1 MNNPGNLS
9 WKDKYILLKAIHKTR
24 PDKWDD
30 IAKEYGW
37 LPGLAGGLK
46 GNELHKYI
54 MFGLQVLK
62 KENFISVNITYEST
76 RFDHLYI
83 LPKGKIYI
91 YLFPVFRL
99 LYWFFAVGIVSVAAI
114 KTLCDGV
121 ALW

>member
-1 MNNPGNLS
+1 
-9 WKDKYILLKAIHKTR
+9 
-24 PDKWDD
+24 
-30 IAKEYGW
+30 
-37 LPGLAGGLK
+37 
-46 GNELHKYI
+46 

-76 RFDHLYI
+76 RFDHLRI
-83 LPKGKIYI
+83 LRKGKIYI

-99 LYWFFAVGIVSVAAI
+99 LYWLFAVGIVSAAAI

>member
-9 WKDKYILLKAIHKTR
+9 WKDKYVLLKILYKKN
-24 PDKWDD
+24 PDKWED
-30 IAKEYGW
+30 IAQDYGW
-37 LPGLAGGLK
+37 MPGLGGGLN

-54 MFGLQVLK
+54 MFGLQVLTK
-62 KENFISVNITYEST
+62 DGFIFANITHEST
-76 RFDHLYI
+76 RFDHLRI
-83 LPKGKIYI
+83 LCKGKIYI

-99 LYWFFAVGIVSVAAI
+99 LYWLFAVGIVSAAAI